1 MVLISTVSL
10 NNSSPSPEA
19 RVSLSQLMVWQIF
32 KFLVAGAEG
41 RTDIKANYADCIFTP
56 VIKICLEK

>member
-19 RVSLSQLMVWQIF
+19 RVSLPQLMVCQIF
-32 KFLVAGAEG
+32 ESLVAGAEG
-41 RTDIKANYADCIFTP
+41 RTEINGN
-56 VIKICLEK
+56 